1 MKLQSAIDRLKEPST
16 YAGIA
21 ALLALFGK
29 HVDADKY
36 QAAVAA
42 GTAVAASLSVFM
54 SEKK

>member
-21 ALLALFGK
+21 ALLGLFGK

-36 QAAVAA
+36 DAVVTI